1 MVTRVEENRQPAA
14 AVSGA
19 EVRALLV
26 DLFCCYCILAV
37 ESTQM
42 GPSKIDLQNGDFL
55 VKTKNVPEVLK

>member
-1 MVTRVEENRQPAA
+1 MAAVTRGGEPEGGVVVTRVEENRQPAA

-37 ESTQM
+37 EWKRWNQHRWA
-42 GPSKIDLQNGDFL
+42 Q
-55 VKTKNVPEVLK
+55 VK